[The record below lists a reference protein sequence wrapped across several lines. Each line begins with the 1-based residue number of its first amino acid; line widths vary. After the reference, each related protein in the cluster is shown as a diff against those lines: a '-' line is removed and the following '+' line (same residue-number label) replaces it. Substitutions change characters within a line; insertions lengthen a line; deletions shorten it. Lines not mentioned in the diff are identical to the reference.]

1 MIKAIVRLSAQPYYF
16 ELSGHA
22 GAGTRGND
30 LVCAGISSVSQTAL
44 LGLTDVMGLKVKTT
58 IDEDKGYLK
67 VVLPENLSV
76 RQAEDARL
84 IIATMCA
91 GIKDFG
97 SGFPKFVKLE
107 EN

>member
-1 MIKAIVRLSAQPYYF
+1 MIKVIVRLSAQPYYF

-44 LGLTDVMGLKVKTT
+44 IGLTDVLGIDVETT

-67 VVLPENLSV
+67 VVLPDNLPT

-84 IIATMCA
+84 VIATMCA
-91 GIKDFG
+91 GIKDFE
-97 SGFPKFVKLE
+97 SGFPKYVNLE